1 MEVKKIRK
9 KHYLMLLILMV
20 LISISAA
27 NAEDVSNSTDIATI
41 PCENQLQS
49 DEIQVDSSSELIEDL
64 SKADD
69 NDVITLEKGTYKV
82 SDFEITKN
90 LTIKG
95 NADPLDV
102 IIDGEHKS
110 SIFLIRSDSVHVA
123 FKNLT
128 FINANVEGFGGA
140 ISMET
145 GHVYVD
151 NCYFIN
157 NTASV
162 NAGGISNYGNE
173 THRGYLLLNNSFFMN
188 NHAGHDGG
196 AVTTC
201 FADSDIFNC
210 VFINNS
216 AHRDGGAIRV
226 SVSGYG
232 NVQDCIFM
240 FNHADEWGGAYY
252 SWSGESNINRCIF
265 MNNTAGTNGGA
276 VMVSG
281 NINLEN
287 SIITNNNGGET
298 GGSFYIQQ
306 PMYDAKTVINIH
318 NNIITNNSS
327 PYGQEIFIKWKDTK
341 SLYTKFDDNDWGDS
355 DPNDPSVIDPN
366 HVTSR
371 SHVSSTIKSNLFRIL
386 NMNLLDRYGDLL
398 KDFFP
403 NDSLDKLKSKFK
415 APETSNQNK
424 SDAKN
429 INKPLSNDIKYSS
442 IEKSPNKMK
451 TLKNNENTA
460 ITPPSNNASNPI
472 ESSTDQ
478 QLAIGNST
486 SHGEDDKAYELNKT
500 GTSVAKQVKSN
511 ITYFIALFAIILI
524 LLAIG
529 YKRNKRFE

>member
-1 MEVKKIRK
+1 
-9 KHYLMLLILMV
+9 MLIV
-20 LISISAA
+20 VALISISTA
-27 NAEDVSNSTDIATI
+27 NAEDMDNSTEII
-41 PCENQLQS
+41 SISNENQIQS
-49 DEIQVDSSSELIEDL
+49 NEISPDSSSQLIEDL
-64 SKADD
+64 SKAND

-110 SIFLIRSDSVHVA
+110 GIFLIRNDAVHVT

-157 NTASV
+157 NTVSV
-162 NAGGISNYGNE
+162 NAGGISNYGND

-201 FADSDIFNC
+201 FADSDIYNC

-306 PMYDAKTVINIH
+306 PMYEAKTVINVH

-341 SLYTKFDDNDWGDS
+341 HLYTKFDDNDWGDE
-355 DPNDPSVIDPN
+355 DPNDSSVIDPN

-371 SHVSSTIKSNLFRIL
+371 SHVSSTIKSNLFSIL
-386 NMNLLDRYGDLL
+386 NLNLLDKYADLL

-403 NDSLDKLKSKFK
+403 DDSLDKVKSQFK
-415 APETSNQNK
+415 APEKSNQNN

-429 INKPLSNDIKYSS
+429 TYKPISNGVKSSS
-442 IEKSPNKMK
+442 IEKNPNKVK
-451 TLKNNENTA
+451 THKNNENTA
-460 ITPPSNNASNPI
+460 MTPPSNNASNYI
-472 ESSTDQ
+472 ESS
-478 QLAIGNST
+478 ASKEFGIGNST
-486 SHGEDDKAYELNKT
+486 SHGDDSKAYELNKT
-500 GTSVAKQVKSN
+500 GGSSVAKQIKSN
-511 ITYFIALFAIILI
+511 IEYFIALIAIILI

-529 YKRNKRFE
+529 YRRNKRLSK

>member
-1 MEVKKIRK
+1 MKIINTK
-9 KHYLMLLILMV
+9 YYLIV
-20 LISISAA
+20 LTIIVFISISTV
-27 NAEDVSNSTDIATI
+27 NAIDLSDSTMNKRISN
-41 PCENQLQS
+41 ENQLEN
-49 DEIQVDSSSELIEDL
+49 DENSVNSTAELINEL
-64 SKADD
+64 SEAKND
-69 NDVITLEKGTYKV
+69 DVIILEKGTYKL

-90 LTIKG
+90 LTING

-102 IIDGEHKS
+102 IIDGEKKS
-110 SIFLIRSDSVHVA
+110 GIFLIRNDSVHVT

-128 FINANVEGFGGA
+128 FINANTEGFGGA
-140 ISMET
+140 ISIET
-145 GHVYVD
+145 GHAYVD

-232 NVQDCIFM
+232 NVEDCIFM

-252 SWSGESNINRCIF
+252 SWSGESHINRCIF

-281 NINLEN
+281 NLNLEN

-306 PMYDAKTVINIH
+306 PMYDAKTIINIH
-318 NNIITNNSS
+318 DNIITNNTS
-327 PYGQEIFIKWKDTK
+327 PYGQEIFIKWKDIK
-341 SLYTKFDDNDWGDS
+341 SLYTKFDNNDWGDAN
-355 DPNDPSVIDPN
+355 PNDPSVIDPN
-366 HVTSR
+366 HVTDRSR
-371 SHVSSTIKSNLFRIL
+371 VSSTIKSNLFSIL
-386 NMNLLDRYGDLL
+386 NVNHLDRYFDLI

-403 NDSLDKLKSKFK
+403 NDSLNNLKDSFK
-415 APETSNQNK
+415 TPKKSNQKENNTFNTNNPIFHDSKISKIVENLNK
-424 SDAKN
+424 VKPYENNDNAIVTSTSDTADN
-429 INKPLSNDIKYSS
+429 Q
-442 IEKSPNKMK
+442 IEN
-451 TLKNNENTA
+451 
-460 ITPPSNNASNPI
+460 SNN
-472 ESSTDQ
+472 Q
-478 QLAIGNST
+478 QLVIGNST
-486 SHGEDDKAYELNKT
+486 SLGDDEKAYELNKT
-500 GTSVAKQVKSN
+500 SNDSVAKQSN
-511 ITYFIALFAIILI
+511 LDIKHFIALIAFILI

-529 YKRNKRFE
+529 YKRNKKLE

>member
-1 MEVKKIRK
+1 MIFV
-9 KHYLMLLILMV
+9 
-20 LISISAA
+20 SISAA
-27 NAEDVSNSTDIATI
+27 DATDLSNSTMNATMSD
-41 PCENQLQS
+41 ENQLES
-49 DEIQVDSSSELIEDL
+49 NENSLDSSTELINEL
-64 SKADD
+64 SKAKN
-69 NDVITLEKGTYKV
+69 NDMIIIEKGTYKL

-95 NADPLDV
+95 NAEPLDV
-102 IIDGEHKS
+102 IIDGENKS
-110 SIFLIRSDSVHVA
+110 GIFLIRNDSVHVT

-128 FINANVEGFGGA
+128 FINANSQGFGGA
-140 ISMET
+140 ISIET

-201 FADSDIFNC
+201 FADSDIYNC

-232 NVQDCIFM
+232 NVEDCIFM

-252 SWSGESNINRCIF
+252 SWSGESHINRCIF

-276 VMVSG
+276 VMISG

-287 SIITNNNGGET
+287 SIITNNDGGET

-306 PMYDAKTVINIH
+306 PMYDAKTIINIH
-318 NNIITNNSS
+318 DNIITNNSS

-341 SLYTKFDDNDWGDS
+341 SLYTKFDNNDWGDAN
-355 DPNDPSVIDPN
+355 PNDPSVIDPD
-366 HVTSR
+366 HVTERSR
-371 SHVSSTIKSNLFRIL
+371 VSSTIKSNLFSIL
-386 NMNLLDRYGDLL
+386 NVNQLDRYFDLI

-403 NDSLDKLKSKFK
+403 NDSLDNLKDSFK
-415 APETSNQNK
+415 TQESNQK
-424 SDAKN
+424 
-429 INKPLSNDIKYSS
+429 
-442 IEKSPNKMK
+442 E
-451 TLKNNENTA
+451 
-460 ITPPSNNASNPI
+460 NNASNTNRPI
-472 ESSTDQ
+472 SHDSKTSDIVKNSNKVKSYENDENTGVTSTSDTPDNPIDNGGNQ
-478 QLAIGNST
+478 QLVIGNST
-486 SHGEDDKAYELNKT
+486 SHGNDDKAYELNKT
-500 GTSVAKQVKSN
+500 SRDSVAKQSN
-511 ITYFIALFAIILI
+511 LDLKYFIEIIAIVLI

-529 YKRNKRFE
+529 YKRNKKLE

>member
-1 MEVKKIRK
+1 MKTINAK
-9 KHYLMLLILMV
+9 YYLILMIMIF

-27 NAEDVSNSTDIATI
+27 NATDMTNSTTDMEISN
-41 PCENQLQS
+41 ENQLQNN
-49 DEIQVDSSSELIEDL
+49 EIPVDSSSKLIKDL
-64 SKADD
+64 SQASD
-69 NDVITLEKGTYKV
+69 NDIITLKKGTYKI

-110 SIFLIRSDSVHVA
+110 SIFLIRNDAVHVT

-145 GHVYVD
+145 GHAYVD

-201 FADSDIFNC
+201 FADSYIYNC

-226 SVSGYG
+226 SVSGFG
-232 NVQDCIFM
+232 NVEDCIFM

-252 SWSGESNINRCIF
+252 SWSGESHINRCIF

-327 PYGQEIFIKWKDTK
+327 PYGKEIFIKWKDTHH
-341 SLYTKFDDNDWGDS
+341 LYTKFDDNDWGDEN
-355 DPNDPSVIDPN
+355 PNDSSVIDPN
-366 HVTSR
+366 HVTDRSR
-371 SHVSSTIKSNLFRIL
+371 VSSTIKSNLFSIL
-386 NMNLLDRYGDLL
+386 NVNLLDKYGDLI
-398 KDFFP
+398 KNFFP
-403 NDSLDKLKSKFK
+403 YDSLNNLKNQFKAPESNQNENNANNNKHASNDLENSNIIRNSDKLKS
-415 APETSNQNK
+415 
-424 SDAKN
+424 
-429 INKPLSNDIKYSS
+429 
-442 IEKSPNKMK
+442 IES
-451 TLKNNENTA
+451 NENNTIHSEA
-460 ITPPSNNASNPI
+460 KSNLI
-472 ESSTDQ
+472 ESNVNQ
-478 QLAIGNST
+478 QLIMGNST
-486 SHGEDDKAYELNKT
+486 SHGDDDKAYELNKT
-500 GTSVAKQVKSN
+500 NGGSVAKQGNLDIK
-511 ITYFIALFAIILI
+511 YFIAIVIALI
-524 LLAIG
+524 LLVIG
-529 YKRNKRFE
+529 YKRNKNESK

>member
-1 MEVKKIRK
+1 MKTINVK
-9 KHYLMLLILMV
+9 YYLILMIMIF

-27 NAEDVSNSTDIATI
+27 NATDMTNSTTDMEISN
-41 PCENQLQS
+41 ENQLQNN
-49 DEIQVDSSSELIEDL
+49 EIPVDSSSKLIKDL
-64 SKADD
+64 SQASD
-69 NDVITLEKGTYKV
+69 NDIITLKKGTYKI

-110 SIFLIRSDSVHVA
+110 SIFLIRNDAVHVT

-145 GHVYVD
+145 GHAYVD

-201 FADSDIFNC
+201 FADSYIYNC

-226 SVSGYG
+226 SVSGFG
-232 NVQDCIFM
+232 NVEDCIFM

-252 SWSGESNINRCIF
+252 SWSGTSHINRCIF
-265 MNNTAGTNGGA
+265 LNNTAGTNGGA

-281 NINLEN
+281 DLNLEN
-287 SIITNNNGGET
+287 SIIMNNNGGET

-306 PMYDAKTVINIH
+306 PMYDAKTIINVH
-318 NNIITNNSS
+318 NNLITNNSS
-327 PYGQEIFIKWKDTK
+327 PYGQEIFIKWDDIGN
-341 SLYTKFDDNDWGDS
+341 LYTKFNNNDWGDEN
-355 DPNDPSVIDPN
+355 PNDSSVIDPN
-366 HVTSR
+366 NVTGR
-371 SHVSSTIKSNLFRIL
+371 SAVTSTIKSDLLNKLNIDLLDKYQELLKSYFPDNSLDEYKNLF
-386 NMNLLDRYGDLL
+386 N
-398 KDFFP
+398 
-403 NDSLDKLKSKFK
+403 NDKNTNSSSESENTPK
-415 APETSNQNK
+415 TSNSEKTDLATNQKTNNTDK
-424 SDAKN
+424 STSDMVTANN
-429 INKPLSNDIKYSS
+429 IPSDI
-442 IEKSPNKMK
+442 
-451 TLKNNENTA
+451 ENSDNQIIA
-460 ITPPSNNASNPI
+460 
-472 ESSTDQ
+472 
-478 QLAIGNST
+478 GNST
-486 SHGEDDKAYELNKT
+486 SKGNDKKAYELNET
-500 GTSVAKQVKSN
+500 GSSVAKQSN
-511 ITYFIALFAIILI
+511 LDIRVFVIGIAAVFI
-524 LLAIG
+524 LLLIG
-529 YKRNKRFE
+529 YRRHEKEE

>member
-1 MEVKKIRK
+1 
-9 KHYLMLLILMV
+9 MLLILIV
-20 LISISAA
+20 LISISAV
-27 NAEDVSNSTDIATI
+27 NASDASNSTMCATI
-41 PCENQLQS
+41 DDEIPLQS
-49 DEIQVDSSSELIEDL
+49 DENTLDSSSQLVKDMSEAK
-64 SKADD
+64 S
-69 NDVITLEKGTYKV
+69 NDVITVEMGTYKIT
-82 SDFEITKN
+82 DFEITKN
-90 LTIKG
+90 LTIQG
-95 NADPLDV
+95 NGEPLDV
-102 IIDGEHKS
+102 ILDGDHKS
-110 SIFLIRSDSVHVA
+110 SIFLIRNDTVHVT
-123 FKNLT
+123 FKNLA
-128 FINANVEGFGGA
+128 FVNANTEGFGGA

-157 NTASV
+157 NTAGV

-173 THRGYLLLNNSFFMN
+173 THRGYLMVNNSLFLN

-201 FADSDIFNC
+201 FADSDIYNC

-232 NVQDCIFM
+232 NVEDCIFM

-287 SIITNNNGGET
+287 SIITNNDGGET

-327 PYGQEIFIKWKDTK
+327 PYGQEIFIKWKDTH
-341 SLYTKFDDNDWGDS
+341 SLYTKFDDNDWGDN
-355 DPNDPSVIDPN
+355 DPNDSSIIDPN
-366 HVTSR
+366 HVTNR
-371 SHVSSTIKSNLFRIL
+371 SHVSSTIKSNLFSIL
-386 NMNLLDRYGDLL
+386 NVNLLDRYGNLL
-398 KDFFP
+398 KGFFP
-403 NDSLDKLKSKFK
+403 DDSLNDLKSKFK
-415 APETSNQNK
+415 SPEKPNQNENKSHGTNKPQSNDFKTHDGLKK
-424 SDAKN
+424 SDK
-429 INKPLSNDIKYSS
+429 D
-442 IEKSPNKMK
+442 
-451 TLKNNENTA
+451 
-460 ITPPSNNASNPI
+460 
-472 ESSTDQ
+472 ESSKNSTKMYTSDSSSSTIETRTNG
-478 QLAIGNST
+478 QLGLGNST
-486 SHGEDDKAYELNKT
+486 SHGEDEKAYELNET
-500 GTSVAKQVKSN
+500 GTSVAKQINSN
-511 ITYFIALFAIILI
+511 ITYFIALAAIALV

-529 YKRNKRFE
+529 YKRNKRWNK

>member
-1 MEVKKIRK
+1 
-9 KHYLMLLILMV
+9 MLVILT
-20 LISISAA
+20 LISISAV
-27 NAEDVSNSTDIATI
+27 NATDMTNSTTSMTAYD
-41 PCENQLQS
+41 ENQLQI
-49 DEIQVDSSSELIEDL
+49 DEISLDPSSKLIKELSE
-64 SKADD
+64 ANN
-69 NDVITLEKGTYKV
+69 NDVIILEKGTYKI

-90 LTIKG
+90 LTIQG
-95 NADPLDV
+95 NSEPLDV
-102 IIDGEHKS
+102 IIDGEKKS
-110 SIFLIRSDSVHVA
+110 SIFIIKDDAVHVT

-128 FINANVEGFGGA
+128 FINANAGGFGGA

-151 NCYFIN
+151 NCIFAN
-157 NTASV
+157 NTAGV

-173 THRGYLLLNNSFFMN
+173 TTGVKSYLFVNNSLFIN

-201 FADSDIFNC
+201 WADCDIYNC

-226 SVSGYG
+226 SVQGYG
-232 NVQDCIFM
+232 NVEDCIFM

-252 SWSGESNINRCIF
+252 SWSGESHINRCIF

-306 PMYDAKTVINIH
+306 PMYDAKTIINIH
-318 NNIITNNSS
+318 DNIITNNSS

-341 SLYTKFDDNDWGDS
+341 SLYTKFNNNDWGNEN
-355 DPNDPSVIDPN
+355 PNDPSVIDPN

-371 SHVSSTIKSNLFRIL
+371 SQVTSTIKSNLFSVL
-386 NMNLLDRYGDLL
+386 NVNLLDKYDNFI
-398 KDFFP
+398 KNFFQD
-403 NDSLDKLKSKFK
+403 DSL
-415 APETSNQNK
+415 NN
-424 SDAKN
+424 
-429 INKPLSNDIKYSS
+429 
-442 IEKSPNKMK
+442 
-451 TLKNNENTA
+451 LKNQFKGSEDFNQQSNSTENSNIEDSNTQHLQNTQSKIKSEDIVEDLA
-460 ITPPSNNASNPI
+460 EDDALNTNFNTTSKSVEKPSNN
-472 ESSTDQ
+472 Q
-478 QLAIGNST
+478 VIGNST
-486 SHGEDDKAYELNKT
+486 SYGEEKNAYELNKT
-500 GTSVAKQVKSN
+500 GNSVAKQIN
-511 ITYFIALFAIILI
+511 LDIMYIIAFFAIVLI

-529 YKRNKRFE
+529 YKRNKKLE

>member
-1 MEVKKIRK
+1 MIT
-9 KHYLMLLILMV
+9 

-27 NAEDVSNSTDIATI
+27 NATDIINSTTDITAYD
-41 PCENQLQS
+41 EYQLQN
-49 DEIQVDSSSELIEDL
+49 DEIPVDSSSNLTKELSD
-64 SKADD
+64 AND
-69 NDVITLEKGTYKV
+69 NDILTLEKGTYKV

-95 NADPLDV
+95 NGDPLDV
-102 IIDGEHKS
+102 IIDGEQKS
-110 SIFLIRSDSVHVA
+110 GIFLIRNDSVHVT

-145 GHVYVD
+145 GHAYVD

-201 FADSDIFNC
+201 FADSDIYNC

-226 SVSGYG
+226 SVSGFG
-232 NVQDCIFM
+232 NVEDCIFM

-252 SWSGESNINRCIF
+252 SWSGESHINRCIF

-287 SIITNNNGGET
+287 SIITNNDGGET

-327 PYGQEIFIKWKDTK
+327 PYGKEIFIKWKDTNH
-341 SLYTKFDDNDWGDS
+341 LYTKFDNNDWGDE
-355 DPNDPSVIDPN
+355 DPNDSSVIDPN
-366 HVTSR
+366 HVTDRSR
-371 SHVSSTIKSNLFRIL
+371 VSSTIKSNLFSIL
-386 NMNLLDRYGDLL
+386 NVNLLDRYGDLI

-403 NDSLDKLKSKFK
+403 DDSMKNLKSQFK
-415 APETSNQNK
+415 SPEKPDQSKNN
-424 SDAKN
+424 ANN
-429 INKPLSNDIKYSS
+429 INKLVSNDLKTSNIVKHSN
-442 IEKSPNKMK
+442 ILKSFES
-451 TLKNNENTA
+451 NENNTKISTSKA
-460 ITPPSNNASNPI
+460 ESNLI
-472 ESSTDQ
+472 ESSDSR
-478 QLAIGNST
+478 QLVQGNST
-486 SHGEDDKAYELNKT
+486 SHGDYDKAYELNKT
-500 GTSVAKQVKSN
+500 DGGSVAKQGHLDLK
-511 ITYFIALFAIILI
+511 YFIAITVIVFI

-529 YKRNKRFE
+529 YKRNKK